1 MNIIII
7 VLLVVFK
14 VIKIDG
20 EVLYIDN
27 FIKLLLLNEIV
38 KMEELM
44 VKVIIM
50 VFNEFVGSVM
60 ELCQERR
67 GIFKDMLYI
76 EIICVIFIYEMFFM
90 EIVYDFFDVLKLR
103 LKGYVL
109 FDYEF
114 IGYVELKFVKFD
126 IMIKGEVVDVF
137 LFIVYKDKVY

>member
-1 MNIIII
+1 
-7 VLLVVFK
+7 
-14 VIKIDG
+14 
-20 EVLYIDN
+20 
-27 FIKLLLLNEIV
+27 
-38 KMEELM
+38 
-44 VKVIIM
+44 
-50 VFNEFVGSVM
+50 
-60 ELCQERR
+60 
-67 GIFKDMLYI
+67 MLYI